1 MKLEINPGDRV
12 EVIRVS
18 KGSFYRGR
26 YEATVIG
33 QTNGRR
39 IKVRDDQGKDHSV
52 YFKNV
57 KKLP

>member
-1 MKLEINPGDRV
+1 MATEINPGDRV

-26 YEATVIG
+26 YKATVIG

-39 IKVRDDQGKDHSV
+39 IKVRDDQAK
-52 YFKNV
+52 
-57 KKLP
+57 